1 MTELEKIQKI
11 GTNTGI
17 KMGDGGGT
25 YTLHRIMKPTYCK
38 KIKPVLQILN
48 GVLGCHRMPEELKS
62 IILKSEI

>member
-1 MTELEKIQKI
+1 
-11 GTNTGI
+11 
-17 KMGDGGGT
+17 MGDGGGT